1 METED
6 NIVEFTG
13 EWQGD
18 DSEMSE
24 AEYQTAM
31 EELFA
36 TVEQEALGTVISGV
50 LEFLTVKAVVEGPY
64 YIMTDD
70 KQAVTVFA
78 ANEDAETLM
87 NILPE
92 KFTSWEDEDEADE
105 FISNADPGDEQDESA
120 TESE

>member
-1 METED
+1 MDTED

-18 DSEMSE
+18 ASEMTE
-24 AEYQTAM
+24 TEYRSAM

-36 TVEQEALGTVISGV
+36 TIEQEALGTVISGV
-50 LEFLTVKAVVEGPY
+50 LEFLTAKAVVEGPY

-78 ANEDAETLM
+78 SNEAAETLM
-87 NILPE
+87 RILPE
-92 KFTSWEDEDEADE
+92 NFTSWEDEDETDE
-105 FISNADPGDEQDESA
+105 FITNADPGDEQDESA

>member
-18 DSEMSE
+18 ASEMTE
-24 AEYQTAM
+24 TEYRSAM

-36 TVEQEALGTVISGV
+36 TIEQEALGTVISGV
-50 LEFLTVKAVVEGPY
+50 LEFLTAKAVIEGPY

-78 ANEDAETLM
+78 ANDAAETLM
-87 NILPE
+87 NLLPE
-92 KFTSWEDEDEADE
+92 NFTSWEDEQDEE
-105 FISNADPGDEQDESA
+105 FITNADPGDEQDESA

>member
-18 DSEMSE
+18 ESEMTE
-24 AEYQTAM
+24 TEYRSAM

-36 TVEQEALGTVISGV
+36 TIEQEALGTVISGV
-50 LEFLTVKAVVEGPY
+50 LEFLTAKAVVEGPY

-78 ANEDAETLM
+78 SNEAAETLM
-87 NILPE
+87 RILPE
-92 KFTSWEDEDEADE
+92 NFTSWEDEDETDE
-105 FISNADPGDEQDESA
+105 FITNADPGDEQDESA
-120 TESE
+120 AESE

>member
-1 METED
+1 MDTED

-18 DSEMSE
+18 ASEMTE
-24 AEYQTAM
+24 TEYRSAM

-36 TVEQEALGTVISGV
+36 TIEQEALGTVISGV
-50 LEFLTVKAVVEGPY
+50 LEFLTAKAVIEGPY

-78 ANEDAETLM
+78 SNEAAETLM
-87 NILPE
+87 RILPE
-92 KFTSWEDEDEADE
+92 NFTSWEDETDE
-105 FISNADPGDEQDESA
+105 FITNADPGDEQDESA

>member
-1 METED
+1 MDTED

-18 DSEMSE
+18 ESEMTE
-24 AEYQTAM
+24 TEYRSAM

-36 TVEQEALGTVISGV
+36 TIEQEALGTVISGV
-50 LEFLTVKAVVEGPY
+50 LEFLTAKAVIEGPY

-78 ANEDAETLM
+78 SNEAAETLM
-87 NILPE
+87 RILPE
-92 KFTSWEDEDEADE
+92 NFTSWEDEEDEE
-105 FISNADPGDEQDESA
+105 FITNADPGDEQDESA
-120 TESE
+120 AESQ

>member
-92 KFTSWEDEDEADE
+92 GFTSWEDEDEADE

>member
-1 METED
+1 MDTED

-18 DSEMSE
+18 ASEMTE
-24 AEYQTAM
+24 TEYRSAM

-36 TVEQEALGTVISGV
+36 TIEQEALGTVISGV
-50 LEFLTVKAVVEGPY
+50 LEFLTAKAVIEGPY

-78 ANEDAETLM
+78 SNEAAETLM
-87 NILPE
+87 RILPE
-92 KFTSWEDEDEADE
+92 NFTSWEDEDETDE
-105 FISNADPGDEQDESA
+105 FITNADPGDEQDESA

>member
-18 DSEMSE
+18 DSEMSD
-24 AEYQTAM
+24 ADYQTAM

-87 NILPE
+87 SILPE
-92 KFTSWEDEDEADE
+92 GFTSWEDEDEADE